1 MFRMTFVSP
10 PPSPAATPEEWWV
23 GLPGPVWALFG
34 VALTVISTAI
44 IDVFR
49 RRHEREE
56 SRRRARV
63 EAHSALMMAVAE
75 YVQAVSGVQSLAS
88 LPGAKQ
94 HKEDALVELYRA
106 IRAMDAAK
114 WRSQIVATENE
125 STAIGE
131 ELASLIEVASDPANM
146 SIGDLGRFAQ
156 IQRDVLARL
165 RRDVDVGPAA
175 ITKEARRRH

>member
-1 MFRMTFVSP
+1 
-10 PPSPAATPEEWWV
+10 
-23 GLPGPVWALFG
+23 
-34 VALTVISTAI
+34 
-44 IDVFR
+44 
-49 RRHEREE
+49 
-56 SRRRARV
+56 
-63 EAHSALMMAVAE
+63 MMAVAE